1 MSFPAKANFN
11 IKANGYW
18 EKVWKIYNLG
28 EPMDLSGYSFELEV
42 KITRGKD
49 SPRILNLTMGSGI
62 EVDDPLTGEI
72 TVTIPPMPDLKKTKT
87 YAYDFIAIKNS
98 KATVWIQG
106 LMTFDPGVSYYGS

>member
-28 EPMDLSGYSFELEV
+28 EPMDLSGYTFELEV
-42 KITRGKD
+42 KAHRGKN
-49 SPRILNLTMGSGI
+49 SPRLFNLSMGQGI
-62 EVDDPLTGEI
+62 EVDDPLSGEI
-72 TVTIPPMPDLKKTKT
+72 QVTIPPIPDLKSTKT
-87 YAYDFIAIKNS
+87 YAYDFIAIKND

-106 LMTFDPGVSYYGS
+106 SMTFDPGVSYYET